1 MKTITKGKRLLL
13 IVLLIL
19 LLVWP
24 VYQAGL
30 RLSGELRYYF
40 KTPSQAEQTVH
51 TYARENGLRY
61 SDYPQELIALL
72 ERNAE
77 TETFVLEYPLKKG
90 QAVNVDLSQ
99 YSTDR
104 VPLFLQWDQQWGYLP
119 YGSGIAAIT
128 GCGPMCLSMAG
139 FYLTGNADFSPDKML
154 SFATDNGYY
163 AAGYGS
169 SWTLISEGAGKLG
182 LKATELPLVKSRIFN
197 NLEAG
202 NPVICV
208 MGPGDFTTTGHFI
221 IMVGCK
227 DGMIQVNDPNSISN
241 SEKLWRYEDIEGQ
254 IRNLWALETA

>member
-1 MKTITKGKRLLL
+1 MDTQKKLPAVIKVL
-13 IVLLIL
+13 IAVVIL
-19 LLVWP
+19 LSMIYPGKLLYERITFDEAALSP
-24 VYQAGL
+24 AG
-30 RLSGELRYYF
+30 RVVKAYADENKIPFHRY
-40 KTPSQAEQTVH
+40 PDS
-51 TYARENGLRY
+51 
-61 SDYPQELIALL
+61 LIDLL
-72 ERNAE
+72 DRNPE
-77 TETFVLEYPLKKG
+77 TETFVLEYPLKKDADI
-90 QAVNVDLSQ
+90 QIDLSA
-99 YSTDR
+99 YKNSTG

-139 FYLTGNADFSPDKML
+139 FYLTGDADFAPDKIL
-154 SFATDNGYY
+154 AFAADNGYY

-169 SWTLISEGAGKLG
+169 TWTLISEGAGKLG
-182 LKATELPLVKSRIFN
+182 LKATELPLVKNRIFN

-221 IMVGCK
+221 ILVGCK
-227 DGMIQVNDPNSISN
+227 DGLIQINDPNSVSN